1 MEHLGWEMGKSLVS
15 NPLPKRLKR
24 PKGIL
29 GHEAGAIVESIGEG
43 VTSGPADAKMW
54 VGLNF

>member
-1 MEHLGWEMGKSLVS
+1 MGKSLVS

-24 PKGIL
+24 PEGIL

-54 VGLNF
+54 LGLNF